1 VTRPQSLAKAAE
13 LKKSTIQIPSTT
25 TSSVDKYPRYRLDRA
40 ASVKMKLNIS
50 YPANGS
56 QKIIEVDDERKLRP
70 FMEKRMGTEVSTPHP
85 IPRLDDQLEKGY
97 THDGEQQANWDLFSN
112 RLPAMLLV
120 MSSRVTSSRLPVVTT
135 SRVRNLSL
143 VSRIGLFETG

>member
-1 VTRPQSLAKAAE
+1 MTHHLTSKRLKPYSHVTGLSHVTRPQSLAKAAE

-25 TSSVDKYPRYRLDRA
+25 TSSVDKHPRYRLDRA

-85 IPRLDDQLEKGY
+85 IPRLVDQLEKGY
-97 THDGEQQANWDLFSN
+97 THTMENN
-112 RLPAMLLV
+112 RLIGIYF
-120 MSSRVTSSRLPVVTT
+120 
-135 SRVRNLSL
+135 
-143 VSRIGLFETG
+143 RIGCRRCSR

>member
-50 YPANGS
+50 FPANGS
-56 QKIIEVDDERKLRP
+56 QKIIEIDDERKLRP

-85 IPRLDDQLEKGY
+85 IPRHDDHLGILKKNTRTRWENK
-97 THDGEQQANWDLFSN
+97 
-112 RLPAMLLV
+112 RLIGIYF
-120 MSSRVTSSRLPVVTT
+120 
-135 SRVRNLSL
+135 
-143 VSRIGLFETG
+143 RIGCRRCSR